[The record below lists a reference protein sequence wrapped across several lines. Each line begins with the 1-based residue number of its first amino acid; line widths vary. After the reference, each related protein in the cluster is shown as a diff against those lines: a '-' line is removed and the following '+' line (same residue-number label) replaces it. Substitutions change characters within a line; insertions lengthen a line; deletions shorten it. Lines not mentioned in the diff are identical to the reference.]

1 MGLRPDHGIVE
12 YRTMM
17 MFLAAWKT
25 GTTPLTILTFSL
37 FVASD
42 VCGASALEKKTD
54 LQPRIVRKRWRES
67 AVHGVPKFARES
79 SESLF
84 SMRGGTIIYLEVES
98 SVHAKISTVEL
109 WMWLATD

>member
-42 VCGASALEKKTD
+42 VCGASALEKNR
-54 LQPRIVRKRWRES
+54 PS
-67 AVHGVPKFARES
+67 AENCTKEMERVSCPWSA
-79 SESLF
+79 
-84 SMRGGTIIYLEVES
+84 
-98 SVHAKISTVEL
+98 
-109 WMWLATD
+109 